1 MSIFVQVTK
10 DMSNEKVLELLALAN
25 SEAPEL
31 SEDEQI
37 QLLLVT
43 TMMKKQP
50 IFRDLATAL
59 LGLYSSAMT
68 DPRLLQG
75 VTMLV
80 NMMGMVNNWMKEQ
93 QQKEVV

>member
-37 QLLLVT
+37 QLLLG
-43 TMMKKQP
+43 P
-50 IFRDLATAL
+50 RSRD
-59 LGLYSSAMT
+59 
-68 DPRLLQG
+68 
-75 VTMLV
+75 V
-80 NMMGMVNNWMKEQ
+80 
-93 QQKEVV
+93 